1 VLPIELRPLL
11 VLGTAALVVACL
23 YWAQAVLVPIALAGL
38 LAFLLTPVVDAME
51 KRTARRATS
60 VLLVVVLAFS
70 VTGVVGWIVA
80 RHIVTLAD
88 EVPQYRANIRARIA
102 EVRGFSKGGSV
113 EKVQQTLNEVVG
125 EMQKAEPGKPA
136 DDKPVPVVVSPPTTI
151 ATHVP
156 TLLDTLATAGVVTVL
171 VIFMLLERQI
181 LRDRLVRLIG
191 YHRVSITTRALDE
204 ATARISRYLLMQS
217 IINGLFGVAATVALF
232 LLGVPYAVL
241 WGFLAFTLRF
251 IPYVGPTLALL
262 LPTALALAAFPGW
275 TRPLLVVGALLALEL
290 VANMVLEP
298 WLYGQSAGVSQVA
311 LLVAVVFW
319 TWLWGPVGLLLATPL
334 TVCLIVLSKHLPS
347 MRFMVLLMGDEPV
360 LDAKARFYQRL
371 LARDQDE
378 AADIVDEVMKTN
390 AGETVYDEVLLPA
403 LSYAKRDVLAGEIDE
418 MAARYVV
425 QATLD
430 IVQDIRHERV
440 PPAQSAAAGD
450 TGDAPG
456 HDQLIVL
463 CPAKDDYDAVA
474 LAMAANLL
482 APQHRNIEVLGTS
495 LLSAEVSRLAEE
507 RRNAVFC
514 VGSVTPGGLRRAR
527 YLTKRL
533 RACCPDVGLVVGR
546 LGAFIEPGEQQQ
558 LEDAGAQR
566 VALSLLELR
575 RFVDELCR
583 LADAPPSAAE
593 VMAPADVSGE
603 LAPDARPTEAAAMPR
618 AASPS

>member
-1 VLPIELRPLL
+1 MPIELRPLL

-23 YWAQAVLVPIALAGL
+23 YWAQAVLIPIALAGL
-38 LAFLLTPVVDAME
+38 LAFLLTPVVDAIE
-51 KRTARRATS
+51 RRTALRITS
-60 VLLVVVLAFS
+60 VLLVVVLAFC

-80 RHIVTLAD
+80 RNVVTLAD
-88 EVPQYRANIRARIA
+88 ELPQYRANIRARIA

-113 EKVQQTLNEVVG
+113 ERMQETLNEVVG
-125 EMQKAEPGKPA
+125 EMQKGEPGKEEA
-136 DDKPVPVVVSPPTTI
+136 DKPVPVVVSPPTTFLT
-151 ATHVP
+151 AVP
-156 TLLDTLATAGVVTVL
+156 TLLDTLSAAGVVVVL
-171 VIFMLLERQI
+171 VIFMLLERQV
-181 LRDRLVRLIG
+181 LRDRLIRLIG
-191 YHRVSITTRALDE
+191 YQRVSITTRALDE

-217 IINGLFGVAATVALF
+217 IINGMFGAAATIALF

-251 IPYVGPTLALL
+251 IPYVGPALALL
-262 LPTALALAAFPGW
+262 LPTGLALAAFSGW
-275 TRPLLVVGALLALEL
+275 GRPLLVVGVLVALEL

-360 LDAKARFYQRL
+360 LDAKDRYYDRL
-371 LARDQDE
+371 LARDQE
-378 AADIVDEVMKTN
+378 GAADIVEELLKTN
-390 AGETVYDEVLLPA
+390 AGDTVYDEVLLPA
-403 LSYAKRDVLAGEIDE
+403 LSYAKRDAWAAEIDE
-418 MAARYVV
+418 AAARYVV

-440 PPAQSAAAGD
+440 PPAGSAAGESA
-450 TGDAPG
+450 GDAPAL
-456 HDQLIVL
+456 DALVVL

-474 LAMAANLL
+474 LAMLANLL
-482 APQHRNIEVLGTS
+482 ATHGRHVEVLGTS
-495 LLSAEVSRLAEE
+495 LLTAEVARLAEE

-514 VGSVTPGGLRRAR
+514 VGSVTPGGHRYAR
-527 YLTKRL
+527 HLSKRL
-533 RACCPDVGLVVGR
+533 RECCPEVGLVVGR
-546 LGAFIEPGEQQQ
+546 LGPFSEPGDQQQ
-558 LEDAGAQR
+558 LEDAGAHR

-575 RFVDELCR
+575 RYVDEMSV

-593 VMAPADVSGE
+593 GMVPAGVSGDAAPA
-603 LAPDARPTEAAAMPR
+603 ARATDGAATPR